1 MTPMSTPLEDYA
13 LLADLHTG
21 PLVSREGSI
30 DWLCF
35 PRFDSPAVFCALL
48 GDEDNG
54 CWKLS
59 AVDGEVVSRRYVP
72 ETFILETEWQTPT
85 GRVLVTDFLPPSDD
99 HADLVRRVKC
109 LEGTVEVEHD
119 LRIRFDYGRI
129 TPWVRRVDLDSH
141 SNGDDCAHMQDSP
154 SEPHPVGTTH
164 APHAAD
170 GTRGATSSAHD
181 PETGTREA
189 GAAAGDMPAEGAA
202 GESRATH
209 WYRHFRERVRSAAHE
224 ARSGE
229 TDGKGLLA
237 VAGPDALLLTGP
249 SLEPYQLGR
258 DGEDVA
264 VDHDAVHGPGA
275 DIRVLEG
282 LRRGH
287 RGTFPMQAGEQLDWV
302 LTWSESYRELLVP
315 ADPERAQR
323 ATHAFWTDWAS
334 AVDCDGEYHEII
346 KRSLLVLR
354 ALTHSETGGIVAAP
368 TAGLPEDFGG
378 ERNWDYRYTW
388 LRDAALTIGAL
399 VKRGHEY
406 GALLWRDWLLR
417 AVAGNP
423 DQLKILYGVDGRRN
437 ITESELGHLSGYEGS
452 RPVRIGNGAEDQY
465 QADVAG
471 EVMMALATLRDAGQE
486 ENDYSWGL
494 QCNLMSF
501 CELHMDTPDNGIWE
515 MRGEPQFFTHG
526 RVMMWTA
533 FNEGLRAVRQH
544 GLAGDVE
551 RWTRLRDRLH
561 TEIWEKGYNQELG
574 IFTQTYGGTEVD
586 ASLLQLPQ
594 TGFIAPDHPA
604 MLRTVERIE
613 RDLQVEHGQ
622 LRRYRTAAGGRS
634 ADGLSGE
641 EAPFVICTF
650 WLVEQYA
657 RSGRVQDAAQLM
669 RTTVGFASDLGLLS
683 EEYDV
688 ARGRLAGNF
697 PQAFSHLG
705 LIRAADALEE
715 ARRSVR

>member
-1 MTPMSTPLEDYA
+1 MSTPLEDYA

-54 CWKLS
+54 RWKLS

-72 ETFILETEWQTPT
+72 DTFILETEWKTPT

-99 HADLVRRVKC
+99 HADLVRRVEC
-109 LEGTVEVEHD
+109 LEGTVEIEHD

-129 TPWVRRVDLDSH
+129 TPWVRRVDLGSH
-141 SNGDDCAHMQDSP
+141 SNGDDCAHMGDSP
-154 SEPHPVGTTH
+154 SEPHPVGTRH
-164 APHAAD
+164 VPHDGDGAGETTSSGGEAGD
-170 GTRGATSSAHD
+170 GTQDG
-181 PETGTREA
+181 GTA
-189 GAAAGDMPAEGAA
+189 AEGRT
-202 GESRATH
+202 SH
-209 WYRHFRERVRSAAHE
+209 WYRNFRQRVRHAAHE

-249 SLEPYQLGR
+249 QLEPYQLGR
-258 DGEDVA
+258 DGEDVEVEHGEA
-264 VDHDAVHGPGA
+264 HGPGA

-287 RGTFPMQAGEQLDWV
+287 RGTFRLDAGEQLDWV

-334 AVDCDGEYHEII
+334 AVDCDGEYHEVV

-368 TAGLPEDFGG
+368 TASLPEDFGG
-378 ERNWDYRYTW
+378 ARNWDYRYTW
-388 LRDAALTIGAL
+388 LRDAALTITTL
-399 VKRGHEY
+399 VQRGHEH

-437 ITESELGHLSGYEGS
+437 IIESELDHLSGYEDS

-486 ENDYSWGL
+486 ENAYSWGL

-515 MRGEPQFFTHG
+515 MRGEPHFFTHG

-533 FNEGLRAVRQH
+533 FNEGLRAVREH

-551 RWTRLRDRLH
+551 RWTRLRDELH
-561 TEIWEKGYNQELG
+561 REIWEKGYDEELG
-574 IFTQTYGGTEVD
+574 IFTQTYDNREVD

-613 RDLQVEHGQ
+613 RDLQEEHGQ
-622 LRRYRTAAGGRS
+622 LRRYRTAGGEQS
-634 ADGLSGE
+634 MDGLSGDE
-641 EAPFVICTF
+641 YPFVICTF

-657 RSGRVQDAAQLM
+657 RSGRLDDAAELL
-669 RTTVGFASDLGLLS
+669 RTTAGFASDLGLFS
-683 EEYDV
+683 EQYDV

-705 LIRAADALEE
+705 LIRAVDALTA
-715 ARRSVR
+715 ARHSETGRP

>member
-1 MTPMSTPLEDYA
+1 MSTPLKDYA

-54 CWKLS
+54 RWKLS

-72 ETFILETEWQTPT
+72 DTFILETEWQTPT

-109 LEGTVEVEHD
+109 LDGTVEVEHD
-119 LRIRFDYGRI
+119 LRFRFDYGQL
-129 TPWVRRVDLDSH
+129 TPWVRRVDLDHH
-141 SNGDDCAHMQDSP
+141 SNGDDCAHMGDSP
-154 SEPHPVGTTH
+154 SQPHPVGTAH
-164 APHAAD
+164 APHTQGNGRPEGERAA
-170 GTRGATSSAHD
+170 SSG
-181 PETGTREA
+181 ESEA
-189 GAAAGDMPAEGAA
+189 GQDGHGP
-202 GESRATH
+202 H
-209 WYRHFRERVRSAAHE
+209 WYSGFRERVHRAARA
-224 ARSGE
+224 ARSRDTSGQ
-229 TDGKGLLA
+229 GLLA

-249 SLEPYQLGR
+249 ALEPYQLDR
-258 DGEDVA
+258 DGQDVA
-264 VDHDAVHGPGA
+264 VGHDAAHGPGA

-287 RGTFPMQAGEQLDWV
+287 RGTFRLDAGEQLDWV

-315 ADPERAQR
+315 ADPDRAQQ
-323 ATHAFWTDWAS
+323 ATHTFWTDWAS
-334 AVDCDGEYHEII
+334 AVDCDGEYHEIV

-368 TAGLPEDFGG
+368 TAGLPEEFGG
-378 ERNWDYRYTW
+378 SRNWDYRYTW
-388 LRDAALTIGAL
+388 LRDAALTITAL
-399 VKRGHEY
+399 VQRGHEH

-423 DQLKILYGVDGRRN
+423 DQLRILYGVDGRRN
-437 ITESELGHLSGYEGS
+437 ITESELGHLPGYEGS
-452 RPVRIGNGAEDQY
+452 RPVRIGNGAECQY

-471 EVMMALATLRDAGQE
+471 EVMMALATLRDAGHP

-526 RVMMWTA
+526 RVMMWAA
-533 FNEGLRAVRQH
+533 FNEGLRAVKEH
-544 GLAGDVE
+544 GLTGDVE
-551 RWTRLRDRLH
+551 RWTRLRDELH
-561 TEIWEKGYNQELG
+561 REIWEKGYDEELG
-574 IFTQTYGGTEVD
+574 IFTQTYANREVD

-594 TGFIAPDHPA
+594 TGFIEPDHPA
-604 MLRTVERIE
+604 MLRTVARIE
-613 RDLQVEHGQ
+613 QDLQDEHGQ
-622 LRRYRTAAGGRS
+622 LRRYRTTGGGES
-634 ADGLSGE
+634 MDGLSGHE
-641 EAPFVICTF
+641 YPFVICTF

-657 RSGRVQDAAQLM
+657 RSGRLEDARELM
-669 RTTVGFASDLGLLS
+669 RTTAGFASDLGLLS

-688 ARGRLAGNF
+688 GQHRLAGNF

-705 LIRAADALEE
+705 LIRAADALEQ
-715 ARRSVR
+715 ALRAAG